1 MSSFSMVRS
10 AKTVELLPAPKIFAM
25 KLMMMEERVDCR
37 SISMRN
43 GRVQAPELANE
54 AEDDQTPLLGTVG
67 EEGEGGE
74 S

>member
-1 MSSFSMVRS
+1 
-10 AKTVELLPAPKIFAM
+10 
-25 KLMMMEERVDCR
+25 MMEGRVDCR

-43 GRVQAPELANE
+43 GRIQAPELANE

-67 EEGEGGE
+67 EEGEEGE

>member
-1 MSSFSMVRS
+1 M
-10 AKTVELLPAPKIFAM
+10 T
-25 KLMMMEERVDCR
+25 EERIECR

-43 GRVQAPELANE
+43 GRIQAPELAYE

-67 EEGEGGE
+67 EAGEGGK

>member
-1 MSSFSMVRS
+1 
-10 AKTVELLPAPKIFAM
+10 
-25 KLMMMEERVDCR
+25 METMIDCR

-43 GRVQAPELANE
+43 GRIQAPEMANE

-67 EEGEGGE
+67 DEGEGGE